1 MSVFIKWA
9 LIWAQNGQ
17 YFLKHTEIYNTEKES
32 KTPKPLEGRQET
44 RVFNNLEN
52 RGYFLQGITT
62 YDAKY
67 QTSLVYGARGSG
79 KTVFLLEVQRT
90 IDQIPNWHFIRL
102 NNGQGNLLFQLLHG
116 LQKIA
121 GMSITDLIKSIQ
133 GLSVMGNSITL
144 KTLEAT
150 GQLDYS
156 DLLPTILKRLQERN
170 QSVLIGIDE
179 IEISD
184 DVRAFGSMYQT
195 LIGDDYNI
203 SLLMTGLPSRVS
215 EVQNDKTLTFLLRA
229 NRIILSPLDEE
240 SVRYQYEQT
249 FQRGKRNIDYK
260 VLDYLTGDVKGYAY
274 AFQTLGYYAWRYSQN
289 NLQLDKDVYLA
300 TVKSTKQD
308 LFRNAYERMY
318 LDLSRGDLRLVHT
331 IADLVGNEPIA
342 MRTLGEKLQLKAN
355 YLSVYRA
362 RLLDDQ
368 IIKAPQRG
376 YVQFALPFFA
386 DFVEYWSQNHIDSF

>member
-1 MSVFIKWA
+1 MNNPFMPSFGRLPKIAINQQNA
-9 LIWAQNGQ
+9 LND
-17 YFLKHTEIYNTEKES
+17 Y
-32 KTPKPLEGRQET
+32 
-44 RVFNNLEN
+44 
-52 RGYFLQGITT
+52 LQGITT